1 MFFKKIGS
9 GDETMLDVIVIGA
22 GQAGL
27 SIGYFLQKGSYDFV
41 ILDGEK
47 RIGESWRKRYDSLI
61 LFTPRSYSSLPGMK
75 LEGSEN
81 GFPTK
86 DEIADYLEMYAN
98 QFSLPV
104 QLETTVHKVQKT
116 NGTFQV
122 STNKGVVFSKNVII
136 ASGAFQKP
144 FIPSISQNLSKEVFQ
159 IHSSEYQS
167 PEIIPNGSVLVV
179 GGGNSGTQIAAELSG
194 SRDVTIA
201 ISHPFK
207 FLPLKIMRK
216 SIFYW
221 LEKVGLLYAGISTR
235 RGSWFRKQS
244 DPIFGFDLKHL
255 IHEEKVKIK
264 PRVIQAQGREITFSD
279 YSKGSVENI
288 IWSTGFTPDYG
299 WIDIEGALGE
309 KGVPLHTRGVSSIQG
324 LYYIGLPWQ
333 HQRGS
338 ALICGVGRDAKF
350 LYSVIGQER

>member
-1 MFFKKIGS
+1 
-9 GDETMLDVIVIGA
+9 MLDVIVIGA

-27 SIGYFLQKGSYDFV
+27 SMGYYLQQGCYNFV
-41 ILDGEK
+41 IFDGKK
-47 RIGESWRKRYDSLI
+47 RIGESWRNRYNSLI

-75 LEGSEN
+75 LEGDEN

-86 DEIADYLEMYAN
+86 DEIADYLEIYAN
-98 QFSLPV
+98 RLSLPV
-104 QLETTVHKVQKT
+104 QLETTVLKVQKT
-116 NGTFQV
+116 KGVFQV
-122 STNKGVVFSKNVII
+122 LTNKGVFLSKHVII
-136 ASGAFQKP
+136 ASGAFQKS
-144 FIPSISQNLSKEVFQ
+144 FIPPIAQNLSKEVFQ
-159 IHSSEYQS
+159 IHSSQYQS
-167 PEIIPNGSVLVV
+167 PEMIPDGSVLVV

-207 FLPLKIMRK
+207 FLPLKIRRK

-221 LEKVGLLYAGISTR
+221 LEKVGLLYAGVNTR

-255 IHEEKVKIK
+255 IHEEKIKIK
-264 PRVIQAQGREITFSD
+264 PRVIQTQGREITFSD
-279 YSKGSVENI
+279 YSKKSVENI
-288 IWSTGFTPDYG
+288 IWSTGFTPDYD
-299 WIDIEGALGE
+299 WINIDGALGE
-309 KGVPLHTRGVSSIQG
+309 KGVPLHKRGVSSIQG

-350 LYSVIGQER
+350 LYSVIKQEK